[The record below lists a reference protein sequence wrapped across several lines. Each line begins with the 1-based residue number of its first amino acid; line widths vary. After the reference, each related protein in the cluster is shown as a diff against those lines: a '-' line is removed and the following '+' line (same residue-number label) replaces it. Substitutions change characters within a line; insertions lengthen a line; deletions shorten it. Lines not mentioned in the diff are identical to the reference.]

1 MSELLKVTN
10 LKKHF
15 VKKTMG
21 GKMSVKAVDG
31 INLSVHEGEILSIVG
46 ESGCGKSTLGRCMLR
61 LINPTE
67 GEVVFQNKNII
78 DMPKRELRSMRRDF
92 QIIFQDPYESL
103 NPRAS
108 VKEILEE
115 PLIAHKIPKKER
127 PKYINEI
134 IVKVGL
140 SKEQLNLYPH
150 QFSGG
155 QKQRIGIARALILN
169 PKLIIADEP
178 VSALD
183 VSVQS
188 QILNLMNDLQD
199 EFNLTYVFISHDLSV
214 VEFISDRVA
223 VMYLGKVVELGE
235 QEQIFNNPL
244 HPYTKALLSA
254 IPAPDPT
261 VKKERIILEGD
272 LPSPANPPKGCPF
285 HTRCPMKMDICQEK
299 MPKTIEIDGQ
309 QVACH
314 LYED

>member
-1 MSELLKVTN
+1 MLQLVGYTTLILLKRKLICMNELLQVKD

-15 VKKTMG
+15 VKKTLG
-21 GKMSVKAVDG
+21 GKSSVKAVDG
-31 INLSVHEGEILSIVG
+31 INLTVHEGEILSIVG

-61 LINPTE
+61 LLNPTE
-67 GEVVFQNKNII
+67 GEVIFEDQNIV
-78 DMPKRELRSMRRDF
+78 DMSKKELRAMRKDF

-103 NPRAS
+103 NPRS
-108 VKEILEE
+108 TIKEILEE

-127 PKYINEI
+127 SKYINEI
-134 IVKVGL
+134 LVKVGL
-140 SKEQLNLYPH
+140 SKEQLYLYPH

-169 PKLIIADEP
+169 PKLIVADEP

-188 QILNLMNDLQD
+188 QILNLMSDLQD

-223 VMYLGKVVELGE
+223 VMYLGKIVELGTKE
-235 QEQIFNNPL
+235 QVFDNAL

-254 IPAPDPT
+254 IPIPDPT
-261 VKKERIILEGD
+261 VEKERITLQGD
-272 LPSPANPPKGCPF
+272 LPSPANPPKG
-285 HTRCPMKMDICQEK
+285 
-299 MPKTIEIDGQ
+299 
-309 QVACH
+309 
-314 LYED
+314 

>member
-1 MSELLKVTN
+1 MNELLQVKD

-15 VKKTMG
+15 VKKTLG
-21 GKMSVKAVDG
+21 GKSSVKAVDG
-31 INLSVHEGEILSIVG
+31 INLTVHEGEILSIVG

-61 LINPTE
+61 LLNPTE
-67 GEVVFQNKNII
+67 GEVIFEDQNIV
-78 DMPKRELRSMRRDF
+78 DMSKKELRAMRKDF

-103 NPRAS
+103 NPRS
-108 VKEILEE
+108 TIKEILEE

-127 PKYINEI
+127 SKYINEI
-134 IVKVGL
+134 LVKVGL
-140 SKEQLNLYPH
+140 SKEQLYLYPH

-169 PKLIIADEP
+169 PKLIVADEP

-188 QILNLMNDLQD
+188 QILNLMSDLQD

-223 VMYLGKVVELGE
+223 VMYLGKIVELGTKE
-235 QEQIFNNPL
+235 QVFDNAL

-254 IPAPDPT
+254 IPIPDPT
-261 VKKERIILEGD
+261 VEKERITLQGD

-285 HTRCPMKMDICQEK
+285 HTRCPMKMDICASK
-299 MPKTIEIDGQ
+299 MPITKEIDGQ

-314 LYED
+314 LY

>member
-1 MSELLKVTN
+1 MNELLKVNN

-15 VKKTMG
+15 IKKTVS
-21 GKMSVKAVDG
+21 GKTSVKAVDG
-31 INLSVHEGEILSIVG
+31 INLSVYEGEILSVVG

-61 LINPTE
+61 LIEPTS
-67 GEVVFQNKNII
+67 GEVIFNNTNIRKI
-78 DMPKRELRSMRRDF
+78 SKKELRSLRKDF

-103 NPRAS
+103 NPRATI
-108 VKEILEE
+108 KDILEE
-115 PLIAHKIPKKER
+115 PLIAHKVAKKNR
-127 PKYINEI
+127 LSYINEI

-140 SKEQLNLYPH
+140 SKEQLSLYPH

-169 PKLIIADEP
+169 PKLVVADEP

-188 QILNLMNDLQD
+188 QILNLMSDLQD
-199 EFNLTYVFISHDLSV
+199 ELNLTYVFISHDLSV

-223 VMYLGKVVELGE
+223 VMYLGKVVELSSKE
-235 QEQIFNNPL
+235 KLFANPL

-254 IPAPDPT
+254 IPTPDPT
-261 VKKERIILEGD
+261 VKKERITLIGD
-272 LPSPANPPKGCPF
+272 LPSPENPPKGCPF
-285 HTRCPMKMDICQEK
+285 HTRCPMKMDICETE
-299 MPKTIEIDGQ
+299 MPVVKEFDGQ

-314 LYED
+314 LY